1 MVELQGG
8 SIVIDGVNIRE
19 IGLTALRERLA
30 FVPQDSTLFVSAFT
44 CPCKVDADHNFLARD
59 TAREHVSIDIL
70 W

>member
-30 FVPQDSTLFVSAFT
+30 FVPQDSTLFVRAST
-44 CPCKVDADHNFLARD
+44 YRCNVDADLNFLARD
-59 TAREHVSIDIL
+59 AA
-70 W
+70 